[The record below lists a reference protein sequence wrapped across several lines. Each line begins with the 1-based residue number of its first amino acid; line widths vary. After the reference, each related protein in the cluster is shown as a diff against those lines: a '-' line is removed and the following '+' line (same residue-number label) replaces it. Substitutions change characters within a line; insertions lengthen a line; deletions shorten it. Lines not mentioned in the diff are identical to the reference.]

1 MIERFLRVVF
11 KAPTVNVIFTE
22 DEMMPRN
29 WVAVDEKTLAVLGM
43 EPLDEGMIGPEVVV
57 VAENDEPVASSN
69 IIGMFGHGPLP
80 LRRRVLTRLLRHLIG
95 AAWTLAGMIIVV
107 LTLSGA
113 VQIISLFVCLIFF
126 VVDLMAISLR
136 RP

>member
-11 KAPTVNVIFTE
+11 KAPTVNVIFAE
-22 DEMMPRN
+22 DDTMPRN
-29 WVAVDEKTLAVLGM
+29 WVAVDEKTLTVLGM

-57 VAENDEPVASSN
+57 VAENDEPVAASN
-69 IIGMFGHGPLP
+69 IIGIFGHGPLP
-80 LRRRVLTRLLRHLIG
+80 VRRRVLTRLLRHLMG

>member
-11 KAPTVNVIFTE
+11 KAPTVNVVFTE
-22 DEMMPRN
+22 DETMPRN

-57 VAENDEPVASSN
+57 VAENDEPIAATN
-69 IIGMFGHGPLP
+69 IIGLFGYGPLP
-80 LRRRVLTRLLRHLIG
+80 LRRRVLTRLLRHLMG